1 MRILIITSLSAL
13 LLALA
18 RSDAFDA
25 YRSTLLESD
34 EYCVA
39 SLPFFNGPPAD
50 RPAGNGQR
58 SMCVRPWTAAM
69 SLAFA
74 ANAVAVSVP
83 QRIDSRV
90 DVGANGKP
98 TYTTARKF
106 KPVLQPAPWAFAIWG
121 AIYLSEFVF
130 LLLLLLGSSP
140 ISPEIAVPWIVAH
153 LSQALWCF
161 AFVPSLERNHLYLS
175 AMLLGAVATSM
186 SFTQVKALDAWD
198 ATFGE
203 KSASFFELLT
213 GSSSPQ
219 SSTRDVAIV
228 AIGYFATT
236 AHYAW
241 ATAATLVNANSYVG
255 VSLIQQRKVMVMLA
269 ALSASF
275 ALALGFVHVAL
286 RRSCLYMLVV
296 SWTLT
301 ALADAATGRLARY
314 HGAMGV
320 FACSGS
326 IAGACLFAMR
336 DGAASARDLVGPLAI
351 VLPSLRLLRTCF
363 RIIATPREDPAPATP
378 PRANADAS
386 SSSSSS
392 SSSSMTTPTKTT
404 SSQHNR
410 SSPTHSPNRT
420 PNKALMVGALAAA
433 AGSVIVRAR
442 RVIAK
447 SR

>member
-186 SFTQVKALDAWD
+186 SFTQGRALDAWD

-219 SSTRDVAIV
+219 SSTREQAE
-228 AIGYFATT
+228 AT
-236 AHYAW
+236 YVRRRDISCLRSAW
-241 ATAATLVNANSYVG
+241 ACC
-255 VSLIQQRKVMVMLA
+255 Q
-269 ALSASF
+269 
-275 ALALGFVHVAL
+275 
-286 RRSCLYMLVV
+286 
-296 SWTLT
+296 
-301 ALADAATGRLARY
+301 
-314 HGAMGV
+314 
-320 FACSGS
+320 
-326 IAGACLFAMR
+326 
-336 DGAASARDLVGPLAI
+336 
-351 VLPSLRLLRTCF
+351 
-363 RIIATPREDPAPATP
+363 
-378 PRANADAS
+378 
-386 SSSSSS
+386 
-392 SSSSMTTPTKTT
+392 
-404 SSQHNR
+404 
-410 SSPTHSPNRT
+410 
-420 PNKALMVGALAAA
+420 
-433 AGSVIVRAR
+433 
-442 RVIAK
+442 
-447 SR
+447 